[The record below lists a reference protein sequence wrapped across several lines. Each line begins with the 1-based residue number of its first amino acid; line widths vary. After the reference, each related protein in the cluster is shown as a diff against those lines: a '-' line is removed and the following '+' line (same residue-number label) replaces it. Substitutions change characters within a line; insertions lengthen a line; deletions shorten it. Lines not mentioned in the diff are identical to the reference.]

1 MRKIREVLRL
11 KFDAGL
17 SVRKIAKSLSIGH
30 SSAGDY
36 LCRFA
41 ASGLQWPID
50 LSDAELNR
58 HLFPPAVP
66 APSDQRPM
74 PDWAHV
80 HAELRR
86 PGVTLA
92 LLPTQPPARLP
103 VQLVLRAL
111 PALGRQGRRGHAP
124 GASCQ
129 RKAVR
134 RLRRPDRAGH

>member
-50 LSDAELNR
+50 ISDAELNR
-58 HLFPPAVP
+58 RLFPPAVP
-66 APSDQRPM
+66 VPSDQRPM
-74 PDWAHV
+74 PDWAWV

-92 LLPTQPPARLP
+92 LL
-103 VQLVLRAL
+103 
-111 PALGRQGRRGHAP
+111 
-124 GASCQ
+124 
-129 RKAVR
+129 
-134 RLRRPDRAGH
+134 

>member
-1 MRKIREVLRL
+1 MRISDWSSDVCSSDLRLSMRKIREVLRL

-58 HLFPPAVP
+58 RLFPLAVP
-66 APSDQRPM
+66 APSDQRP
-74 PDWAHV
+74 
-80 HAELRR
+80 
-86 PGVTLA
+86 
-92 LLPTQPPARLP
+92 PARKSG
-103 VQLVLRAL
+103 VSGKNGSVRVD
-111 PALGRQGRRGHAP
+111 LGG
-124 GASCQ
+124 
-129 RKAVR
+129 
-134 RLRRPDRAGH
+134 

>member
-17 SVRKIAKSLSIGH
+17 SVRKIAKGLSIGH

-41 ASGLQWPID
+41 TSGLQWPID

-58 HLFPPAVP
+58 RLFPPAVP
-66 APSDQRPM
+66 APSDQRPT
-74 PDWAHV
+74 PDWVHV
-80 HAELRR
+80 HAELPR

-92 LLPTQPPARLP
+92 LLWQEYRLAHP
-103 VQLVLRAL
+103 
-111 PALGRQGRRGHAP
+111 QGFQY
-124 GASCQ
+124 S
-129 RKAVR
+129 
-134 RLRRPDRAGH
+134 

>member
-58 HLFPPAVP
+58 RLISAGSTRAKRPTSDAGLGSCPRRVTPPRRHLGPAGKSIDSPNFDNIGGNRGVKM
-66 APSDQRPM
+66 DM
-74 PDWAHV
+74 AHS
-80 HAELRR
+80 R
-86 PGVTLA
+86 
-92 LLPTQPPARLP
+92 
-103 VQLVLRAL
+103 
-111 PALGRQGRRGHAP
+111 
-124 GASCQ
+124 
-129 RKAVR
+129 
-134 RLRRPDRAGH
+134 

>member
-1 MRKIREVLRL
+1 MREIREVLRL

-41 ASGLQWPID
+41 ASGLQWLID

-58 HLFPPAVP
+58 RLFPPAVP
-66 APSDQRPM
+66 APSDQRPT

-86 PGVTLA
+86 PASPWPCSGKSTDS
-92 LLPTQPPARLP
+92 PR
-103 VQLVLRAL
+103 RATKL
-111 PALGRQGRRGHAP
+111 TTTGT
-124 GASCQ
+124 S
-129 RKAVR
+129 
-134 RLRRPDRAGH
+134 D